1 MDEPPA
7 AERFVGIDVSK
18 SRVDV
23 HVRPGGTAFTCTT
36 DPDGLADLV
45 GRLQPL
51 RPRLV
56 TMEASGGYEGVVAAA
71 LAEAGLPVAI
81 VNPRQVRKF
90 AGAIGRLAKTDA
102 IDAGVIAHFAE
113 AVRPEPKPMPDA
125 LSLRLRELLARRRQL
140 VIMINAEKQ
149 RLGKAADKLAQRS
162 FKTILRSLEAER
174 ARIDRALDKL
184 IADSPVFCAKQD
196 LLKSVP
202 GIGDVVARTLIVELP
217 ELGTVDRHQIAA
229 LAGVAPMNRDSGSYR
244 GKRRI
249 QGGRVEVRAPL
260 YMACLVAIRHNPPL
274 RSSPCHLSSDP
285 RATGAQARAA
295 SRSPWSGH
303 SMPRRLTSD
312 ELPADTVALARFL
325 IGRIVVRRLAGGLA
339 SGRIA
344 ETEAYLPD
352 DAACHAAS
360 GRTAR
365 NASLFLAPGRAY
377 VYRAYGRS
385 WMLNVSSEA
394 EGVGAGVL
402 LRALEP
408 LEGIALM
415 QRNRD
420 GVASLRDLARG
431 PGRLAQALAIDR
443 TLDGID
449 LCADTRLWLASDG
462 MVEGDIGASVRI
474 GITKDADRV
483 LRFFRRGSR
492 FVSGPGWLNGL

>member
-274 RSSPCHLSSDP
+274 RSFYK
-285 RATGAQARAA
+285 
-295 SRSPWSGH
+295 
-303 SMPRRLTSD
+303 RLR
-312 ELPADTVALARFL
+312 EAGKPA
-325 IGRIVVRRLAGGLA
+325 RLALVA
-339 SGRIA
+339 VMRKLL
-344 ETEAYLPD
+344 TTL
-352 DAACHAAS
+352 
-360 GRTAR
+360 
-365 NASLFLAPGRAY
+365 NA
-377 VYRAYGRS
+377 
-385 WMLNVSSEA
+385 
-394 EGVGAGVL
+394 
-402 LRALEP
+402 
-408 LEGIALM
+408 I
-415 QRNRD
+415 
-420 GVASLRDLARG
+420 LRDNTEWAH
-431 PGRLAQALAIDR
+431 AQ
-443 TLDGID
+443 
-449 LCADTRLWLASDG
+449 
-462 MVEGDIGASVRI
+462 
-474 GITKDADRV
+474 
-483 LRFFRRGSR
+483 
-492 FVSGPGWLNGL
+492 P